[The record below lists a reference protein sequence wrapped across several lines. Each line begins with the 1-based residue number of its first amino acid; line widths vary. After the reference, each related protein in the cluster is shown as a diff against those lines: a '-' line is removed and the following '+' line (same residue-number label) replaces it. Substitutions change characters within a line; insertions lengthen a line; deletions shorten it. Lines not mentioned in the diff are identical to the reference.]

1 MPRQE
6 DSSGWLNA
14 SDVRAADAGIA
25 ARMRDLHL
33 EMIAAIIAGGGLER
47 LAQLAGAEV
56 GAPVA
61 IVVPR
66 LGEAGAPARAASSRD
81 PSPRRRS
88 PPGRAAQRPA
98 AHPPMICAR

>member
-1 MPRQE
+1 MH
-6 DSSGWLNA
+6 
-14 SDVRAADAGIA
+14 
-25 ARMRDLHL
+25 ARLRDLHL

-66 LGEAGAPARAASSRD
+66 LGDAVAP
-81 PSPRRRS
+81 
-88 PPGRAAQRPA
+88 
-98 AHPPMICAR
+98 